1 MVNNRKIET
10 LGLSYLRTVLD
21 KNNYLQ
27 TYFDENDKTPLWDGE
42 IHLLRA
48 PSEKKSD
55 IIGKVPVQIKATQQ
69 KKKNNRFLISLSDL
83 ELYQK
88 NGGFVLFVVWID
100 EENNIKETRGAS

>member
-10 LGLSYLRTVLD
+10 LGVSYLRTFID

-42 IHLLRA
+42 IHILKA
-48 PSEKKSD
+48 PSEKKID
-55 IIGKVPVQIKATQQ
+55 IVGKVPVQIKATQQ
-69 KKKNNRFLISLSDL
+69 KKKSLKSFLINLSDL
-83 ELYQK
+83 ELYLK

-100 EENNIKETRGAS
+100 EENNLK

>member
-48 PSEKKSD
+48 PSEKKVNLSIPKWCF
-55 IIGKVPVQIKATQQ
+55 II
-69 KKKNNRFLISLSDL
+69 L
-83 ELYQK
+83 
-88 NGGFVLFVVWID
+88 
-100 EENNIKETRGAS
+100 